1 MATRRLFIILSI
13 FTFISCEEI
22 LFEIDITSK
31 SIEILSPKDNTV
43 VEAAT
48 VYFDWEYLEGATAYE
63 IQLATPDFENTQ
75 QIIFRTTIEETT
87 YSEDLPSGNY
97 EWRVRGIN
105 GGFITGFTSAKFK
118 VESTINF
125 SAKRVS
131 LLSPSDNYIT
141 NSTVVTL
148 EWQGVEEASDYRI
161 RIIHNGEVI
170 KEETT
175 SATAINIDFPEG
187 EFLWKVRAENETQ
200 NTFYSTRTIL
210 VERTAPNTPVLE
222 SPENNSTTSVPL
234 ITFQWSRESI
244 AGSVESDSLF
254 IYKDANLET
263 LMEKQK
269 VSNSY
274 TTTLDRDQTYYW
286 FMKAYDQAGNRSAR
300 SAVFSFT
307 VN

>member
-1 MATRRLFIILSI
+1 MTVRKSIMILIIPALF
-13 FTFISCEEI
+13 SCEEI
-22 LFEIDITSK
+22 LFENDITSK
-31 SIEILSPKDNTV
+31 SVDILSPKDNTV

-48 VYFDWEYLEGATAYE
+48 VYFDWEEIEGATSYE

-75 QIIFRTTIEETT
+75 QLIFKTTVDETA
-87 YSEDLPSGNY
+87 YSEDLSPGHY

-105 GGFITGFTSAKFK
+105 SGYTTGYTSAKFK
-118 VESTINF
+118 VESTLNF

-141 NSTVVTL
+141 NSNIVSL

-161 RIIHNGEVI
+161 QITHDGEVI

-175 SATAINIDFPEG
+175 SATATNIQFPEG
-187 EFLWKVRAENETQ
+187 EFLWKVRAENQTQ
-200 NTFYSTRTIL
+200 NTLYSIRRIL
-210 VERTAPNTPVLE
+210 VDRTAPNTPVLE
-222 SPENNSTTSVPL
+222 SPANNYTTSVPSV
-234 ITFQWSRESI
+234 TFQWSRESN
-244 AGSVESDSLF
+244 AGSLESDSLF
-254 IYKDANLET
+254 IYRDSSLDT
-263 LMEKQK
+263 LIEKQK

-286 FMKAYDQAGNRSAR
+286 FMKAYDQAGNRSTR
-300 SAVFSFT
+300 STVFSFK